1 MRLHWMVTFLQDQTG
16 PMWEDAVQ
24 VMFPGFTFFTLDPE
38 QLEEGE
44 DDLLAPDG
52 GVGGLLVEVGAA
64 SVTAST
70 SSIVTSRSVL
80 VE

>member
-1 MRLHWMVTFLQDQTG
+1 MMRLHWMVTFLQDQTG

-52 GVGGLLVEVGAA
+52 GVGGLLVVGAA